1 MKLNRSPCPHGHYP
15 SVPSNPCWGCFC
27 KLKKWV
33 FCRSL
38 ESTWH
43 GLALFVTALFSV
55 CRNEEWVPI
64 NLNVKTEIQMSRPF
78 HITGCFEFWAQFVQ
92 ATMLGRTTWLCLHLL
107 IKGCSRHNRPR
118 LQANG
123 LLMPYKHRLTHQV
136 KKNRVWNYFMSFKNI
151 SCERNFESCSI
162 KSNCTLY
169 IWFFIAVLSSFRLKL
184 ENLALL
190 LVFTYLTSRATQ
202 IIQQEQKGLVD
213 PTLYLCLMLY
223 FKILCK

>member
-43 GLALFVTALFSV
+43 CLALFVTALFSV

-107 IKGCSRHNRPR
+107 IKGYSRHNRPR

-123 LLMPYKHRLTHQV
+123 LLMPYKHRLLI
-136 KKNRVWNYFMSFKNI
+136 KLKRI
-151 SCERNFESCSI
+151 EFEI
-162 KSNCTLY
+162 TLWVLRIFPVREILKVAQLKAIMLY
-169 IWFFIAVLSSFRLKL
+169 IFYF
-184 ENLALL
+184 LL
-190 LVFTYLTSRATQ
+190 CC
-202 IIQQEQKGLVD
+202 
-213 PTLYLCLMLY
+213 CLHLGWN
-223 FKILCK
+223 